1 MDAPNEILAL
11 TDLSLRPIVITGL
24 SKTTVLISYPS
35 IISTL
40 AVFTYV
46 PANRGLVT
54 ITAVS
59 GNDVSNPLKI
69 LDYDLRAVTDVD
81 VSNGKLIVDSI
92 SSTEMTNNTKFV
104 VDIDYSNGKL
114 EVIKDN
120 INIDFPESIVSEIT
134 IDEGILVIRD
144 MQDVLRW
151 A

>member
-1 MDAPNEILAL
+1 M
-11 TDLSLRPIVITGL
+11 
-24 SKTTVLISYPS
+24 
-35 IISTL
+35 
-40 AVFTYV
+40 

-59 GNDVSNPLKI
+59 GNDVSNSLKI

-104 VDIDYSNGKL
+104 IDIDYSNGKL

>member
-1 MDAPNEILAL
+1 M
-11 TDLSLRPIVITGL
+11 
-24 SKTTVLISYPS
+24 
-35 IISTL
+35 
-40 AVFTYV
+40 

-104 VDIDYSNGKL
+104 IDIDYSNGKL

>member
-1 MDAPNEILAL
+1 M
-11 TDLSLRPIVITGL
+11 
-24 SKTTVLISYPS
+24 
-35 IISTL
+35 
-40 AVFTYV
+40 

-92 SSTEMTNNTKFV
+92 SSTEMTTNTKFV

>member
-1 MDAPNEILAL
+1 M
-11 TDLSLRPIVITGL
+11 
-24 SKTTVLISYPS
+24 
-35 IISTL
+35 
-40 AVFTYV
+40 

-59 GNDVSNPLKI
+59 GNDVSNSLKI

>member
-1 MDAPNEILAL
+1 M
-11 TDLSLRPIVITGL
+11 
-24 SKTTVLISYPS
+24 
-35 IISTL
+35 
-40 AVFTYV
+40 

-144 MQDVLRW
+144 MQDVLGW

>member
-1 MDAPNEILAL
+1 M
-11 TDLSLRPIVITGL
+11 
-24 SKTTVLISYPS
+24 
-35 IISTL
+35 
-40 AVFTYV
+40 

-69 LDYDLRAVTDVD
+69 LDYDLRAVTDLD

-92 SSTEMTNNTKFV
+92 SSTEMTNNTKFI

>member
-1 MDAPNEILAL
+1 M
-11 TDLSLRPIVITGL
+11 
-24 SKTTVLISYPS
+24 
-35 IISTL
+35 
-40 AVFTYV
+40 

-81 VSNGKLIVDSI
+81 VSDGKLIVDSI

-104 VDIDYSNGKL
+104 IDIDYSNGKL

>member
-1 MDAPNEILAL
+1 M
-11 TDLSLRPIVITGL
+11 
-24 SKTTVLISYPS
+24 
-35 IISTL
+35 
-40 AVFTYV
+40 
-46 PANRGLVT
+46 PANRGFVT

>member
-1 MDAPNEILAL
+1 M
-11 TDLSLRPIVITGL
+11 
-24 SKTTVLISYPS
+24 
-35 IISTL
+35 
-40 AVFTYV
+40 

-104 VDIDYSNGKL
+104 IDIDYSNGKL

-134 IDEGILVIRD
+134 IDEGILIIRD

>member
-1 MDAPNEILAL
+1 M
-11 TDLSLRPIVITGL
+11 
-24 SKTTVLISYPS
+24 
-35 IISTL
+35 
-40 AVFTYV
+40 

-92 SSTEMTNNTKFV
+92 SSTEMTNNTMFV

-134 IDEGILVIRD
+134 IDEGILIIRD

>member
-1 MDAPNEILAL
+1 M
-11 TDLSLRPIVITGL
+11 
-24 SKTTVLISYPS
+24 
-35 IISTL
+35 

-69 LDYDLRAVTDVD
+69 LDYNLRAVTDVD
-81 VSNGKLIVDSI
+81 VSDGTLIVDSV
-92 SSTEMTNNTKFV
+92 SSSEINNNTKFV
-104 VDIDYSNGKL
+104 IDIDYSNGKL

-120 INIDFPESIVSEIT
+120 INTDFPETIVSEVS
-134 IDEGILVIRD
+134 IDEGVLVIRD
-144 MQDVLRW
+144 MQNVLRW

>member
-1 MDAPNEILAL
+1 M
-11 TDLSLRPIVITGL
+11 
-24 SKTTVLISYPS
+24 
-35 IISTL
+35 
-40 AVFTYV
+40 

-104 VDIDYSNGKL
+104 LDIDYSNGKL

>member
-1 MDAPNEILAL
+1 M
-11 TDLSLRPIVITGL
+11 
-24 SKTTVLISYPS
+24 
-35 IISTL
+35 
-40 AVFTYV
+40 F
-46 PANRGLVT
+46 RGLVT

-104 VDIDYSNGKL
+104 IDIDYSNGKL

>member
-1 MDAPNEILAL
+1 M
-11 TDLSLRPIVITGL
+11 
-24 SKTTVLISYPS
+24 
-35 IISTL
+35 
-40 AVFTYV
+40 

-92 SSTEMTNNTKFV
+92 SSTEMTDNTKFV

>member
-1 MDAPNEILAL
+1 M
-11 TDLSLRPIVITGL
+11 
-24 SKTTVLISYPS
+24 
-35 IISTL
+35 
-40 AVFTYV
+40 

-92 SSTEMTNNTKFV
+92 SSTEMTNNTMFV

>member
-1 MDAPNEILAL
+1 M
-11 TDLSLRPIVITGL
+11 
-24 SKTTVLISYPS
+24 
-35 IISTL
+35 
-40 AVFTYV
+40 

-59 GNDVSNPLKI
+59 GNDVSNSLKI

-104 VDIDYSNGKL
+104 IDIDYSNGKL

-134 IDEGILVIRD
+134 IDDGILVIRD

>member
-1 MDAPNEILAL
+1 MNIAKILLGKAK
-11 TDLSLRPIVITGL
+11 TDKNG
-24 SKTTVLISYPS
+24 K
-35 IISTL
+35 

-104 VDIDYSNGKL
+104 IDIDYSNGKL

>member
-1 MDAPNEILAL
+1 M
-11 TDLSLRPIVITGL
+11 
-24 SKTTVLISYPS
+24 
-35 IISTL
+35 
-40 AVFTYV
+40 

-81 VSNGKLIVDSI
+81 VSDGKLIVDSI

>member
-1 MDAPNEILAL
+1 M
-11 TDLSLRPIVITGL
+11 
-24 SKTTVLISYPS
+24 
-35 IISTL
+35 
-40 AVFTYV
+40 

-134 IDEGILVIRD
+134 IDEGILIIRD

-151 A
+151 S

>member
-1 MDAPNEILAL
+1 M
-11 TDLSLRPIVITGL
+11 
-24 SKTTVLISYPS
+24 
-35 IISTL
+35 
-40 AVFTYV
+40 

>member
-1 MDAPNEILAL
+1 M
-11 TDLSLRPIVITGL
+11 
-24 SKTTVLISYPS
+24 
-35 IISTL
+35 
-40 AVFTYV
+40 

-134 IDEGILVIRD
+134 IDEGILIIRD

>member
-1 MDAPNEILAL
+1 M
-11 TDLSLRPIVITGL
+11 
-24 SKTTVLISYPS
+24 
-35 IISTL
+35 
-40 AVFTYV
+40 

-120 INIDFPESIVSEIT
+120 INIDFPEKNWYNKPVTNHKEEKSC
-134 IDEGILVIRD
+134 VIKNHTTSPR
-144 MQDVLRW
+144 Q
-151 A
+151 